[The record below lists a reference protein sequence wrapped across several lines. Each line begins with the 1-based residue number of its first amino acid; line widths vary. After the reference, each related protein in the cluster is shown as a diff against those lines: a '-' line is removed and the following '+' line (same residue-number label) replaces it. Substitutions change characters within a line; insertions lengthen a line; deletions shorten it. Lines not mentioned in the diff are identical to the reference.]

1 MKILDRYIFKSYLKT
16 LVGSFLILMFIFLLQ
31 TVWLYIS
38 ELAGKDLEIDIILEF
53 LINVSPRLVILVL
66 PLTILLSSIMVF
78 GSISENYE
86 FAAMKASGISLQ
98 RSMKSLIYFTFILG
112 LVTFIFSNNIAPIAE
127 YNFHN
132 LRKNISKIK
141 PAMAIAEGQFSQIGN
156 YNIKVK
162 EKYGSEDKKLKD
174 VIIHQK
180 KNKPGNYTVI
190 KSKEGE
196 IISEENS
203 DILQLKLYSGNYYDE
218 ILSEDYTKNIKKPFI
233 KSFFEEYLINIDIA
247 SLNDVDFSQEDDVN
261 KHSMMSVNELNVAI
275 DSLKIKRLE
284 DIRVISSK
292 MYNRSNFK
300 SINYNLNPNDKINY
314 ENDNF
319 LNLFQIKK
327 QKQLYDL
334 AISSIKSTISIVK
347 SNNTIQSYRELNLN
361 KHIITM
367 HDKFSLGFACIILFF
382 IGAPLGT
389 IIRKGGYGL
398 PLVISIILFLIY
410 HFLGIFSKNL
420 AEDSSINPILASWL
434 STLIMF
440 PFSVYLTHRATNDKS
455 IFNFGDKI
463 YDTLNKIKK
472 RNVKG

>member
-1 MKILDRYIFKSYLKT
+1 
-16 LVGSFLILMFIFLLQ
+16 MFIFLLQ

-319 LNLFQIKK
+319 LNLFRIKK

>member
-1 MKILDRYIFKSYLKT
+1 
-16 LVGSFLILMFIFLLQ
+16 MFIFLLQ

-218 ILSEDYTKNIKKPFI
+218 ILSEDYTKTIKKPFI